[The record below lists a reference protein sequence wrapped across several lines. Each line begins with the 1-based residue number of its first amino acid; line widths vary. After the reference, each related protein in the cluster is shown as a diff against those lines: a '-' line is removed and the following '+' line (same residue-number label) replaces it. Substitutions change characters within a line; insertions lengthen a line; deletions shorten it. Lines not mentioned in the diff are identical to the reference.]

1 MSFTSSLICYSA
13 WTNVINAFR
22 KHSLFLFSLK
32 LIFLLLVGESWR
44 GKRKVCPPP
53 PAPLSQAGSVFPAG
67 LHRSR
72 PAGQARG
79 NGQSSPRVHRR
90 EAALRLD
97 QTRFRSSGGKTVNR
111 EERKC
116 LTFYRLEKRSC
127 FQKTPLKL
135 LSLKPERNIASK
147 SNTGLKEVSRGLLK
161 RNEST
166 VNLQRDQTRGS
177 KVVM

>member
-1 MSFTSSLICYSA
+1 M
-13 WTNVINAFR
+13 
-22 KHSLFLFSLK
+22 
-32 LIFLLLVGESWR
+32 
-44 GKRKVCPPP
+44 CPPS

-97 QTRFRSSGGKTVNR
+97 QTRFRSSGGEHGKRGGAEVFD
-111 EERKC
+111 
-116 LTFYRLEKRSC
+116 LYRLEKRSC
-127 FQKTPLKL
+127 FQKKPLTL
-135 LSLKPERNIASK
+135 PSLKPERNIASK
-147 SNTGLKEVSRGLLK
+147 SNTGLKEVSHGLLK